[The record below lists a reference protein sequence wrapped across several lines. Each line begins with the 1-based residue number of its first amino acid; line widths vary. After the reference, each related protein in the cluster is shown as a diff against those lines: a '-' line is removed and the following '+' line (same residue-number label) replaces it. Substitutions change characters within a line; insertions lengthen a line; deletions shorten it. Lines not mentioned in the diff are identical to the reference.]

1 MCLQNNKG
9 EFVQAKTVFYSD
21 ILSHKQADI
30 FGLLEAI
37 YWLLVGTHRVAIAMS
52 MKSMEDNKTQL
63 NLTQFNH
70 TVKPY

>member
-1 MCLQNNKG
+1 MFNS
-9 EFVQAKTVFYSD
+9 A
-21 ILSHKQADI
+21 ILSPKQADV
-30 FGLLEAI
+30 FGLVEAI
-37 YWLLVGTHRVAIAMS
+37 YWLLVGTDRVAIAMS